1 MIDSPRNAEEFAAS
15 LERRARAAKGL
26 EKDLVAKVPLLYGGP
41 GRLEPEGD
49 PGVALAR
56 IHREE
61 LERRNGGG
69 LPLPPGA
76 RSESGSNLKRTT
88 IGIGAAILVLILLF
102 D

>member
-1 MIDSPRNAEEFAAS
+1 MDSPRNAEEFTAS

-26 EKDLVAKVPLLYGGP
+26 ERDLVTEVPLLYGRP

-49 PGVALAR
+49 PGIVLAR

-61 LERRNGGG
+61 LQRRNSGG

-76 RSESGSNLKRTT
+76 RSESPSKRARTA
-88 IGIGAAILVLILLF
+88 ISVGAILFLLIFLF
-102 D
+102 G